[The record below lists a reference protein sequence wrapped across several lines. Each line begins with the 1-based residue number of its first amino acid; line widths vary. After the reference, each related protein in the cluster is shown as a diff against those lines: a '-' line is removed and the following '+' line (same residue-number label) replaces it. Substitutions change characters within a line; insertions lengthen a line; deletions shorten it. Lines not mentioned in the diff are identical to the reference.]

1 MNAIERLDAYL
12 AALGRRLTLAVVAR
26 GAAVVA
32 GTALGAT
39 LALAILMNW
48 FGFSLPAVTA
58 ARVALAAAVGAAA
71 ALAVIVP
78 VLRLTRRRAAVEA
91 EQAAGGLGERLLTAA
106 EYRRTGDDAFL
117 ELLADDAL
125 ARAPEPAAVAPSGRI
140 AAFASG
146 AALGC
151 ACLIWLVAAKPGFL
165 GYGASL
171 LWGAGPSTPL
181 YAIHVSPGDHT
192 VRRNADQAVTAR
204 LEGFRTSR
212 ATVFARYRGAAKWE
226 QAEMQPAGDAFE
238 FVFPGIPDSLD
249 YYVEARGVRS
259 PTFRLSVKDLP
270 VVKSI
275 RVTYHYPAWSGL
287 PPATEDPGGDLR
299 AVEGTEAEL
308 EVTTDR
314 PLDSGVLVMESGEPI
329 PLSGG
334 RARVPIR
341 KDGSYYVASNE
352 DGDIVRLSDDYFI
365 EAQRD
370 QAPVVKIE
378 RPGRDSR
385 VSPIEEV
392 TVEVSAADDFG
403 LRGVTLNYSVNGG
416 PEHTVELRGAKP
428 DSVRAN
434 TTLYLEDFKLAPGDI
449 VSMYAT
455 ARDAR
460 NPART
465 DIYFLQAEPFERRY
479 SQAQASGG
487 DSGEMGGDGGGIS
500 ERQKEII
507 AATWNEIRGSADAAR
522 AAENARF
529 LSGVQSTL
537 RDQAQSLARRMG
549 SRQLSG
555 QNAEFEAFAREMTE
569 AANAMTPA
577 ADQLGRARWR
587 DALGPEQKALQ
598 HLLRA
603 EALFRDIQVA
613 FGRQGSRGGGGGG
626 GAGRDLE
633 SLFDLE
639 LDTEK
644 NQYEMGS
651 RASNQQRDQ
660 ALDETFQKLRELARR
675 QQELAANRSRTQTPE
690 QRWQQEMLR
699 REAEEL
705 RRRMEEMAQSG
716 QSSSAA
722 RSAASEMQRAI
733 EDMRRASSQ
742 GQAGQGGAD
751 AQRASERLR
760 EAQRALEQERRT
772 ETASRADEAA
782 RQASRLSAE
791 QQDYVRRLQRR
802 FGDPEANAA
811 RRIPG
816 GDLAE
821 ERDRMLKELQ
831 KLENDVRESARA
843 LAATNPEAAAK
854 MREALGQMEAEEV
867 RTRIRFNS
875 ELLRRGMGQYT
886 VMREAPV
893 TQALR
898 DLAESLENAR
908 RSIGREPREGATPAE
923 AERAL
928 RAVED
933 LRREMERG
941 EQGGRGQTRG
951 EWTTGMARV
960 GRALQNFPE
969 LDRKIRSAPPAELR
983 DRLAQVE
990 LELRRQLGE
999 NVSAEARTEAAE
1011 PAAPGYAEAVAEY
1024 FRRLSRER

>member
-1 MNAIERLDAYL
+1 MNAIEQLDAYL
-12 AALGRRLTLAVVAR
+12 AALGRRLTAVAVAR
-26 GAAVVA
+26 GAAVMA

-48 FGFSLPAVTA
+48 FGFSLPAIKA
-58 ARVALAAAVGAAA
+58 ARVALALSVGAAA
-71 ALAVIVP
+71 ALAIIVP
-78 VLRLTRRRAAVEA
+78 VLRLTRKRAAVEA
-91 EQAAGGLGERLLTAA
+91 EQVAGGLNERLLTAA
-106 EYRRTGDDAFL
+106 EYRRTGDDPFL

-125 ARAPEPAAVAPSGRI
+125 ARAPEPAAVAPTGRI

-146 AALGC
+146 ATLGC
-151 ACLIWLVAAKPGFL
+151 VCLIWLVAAKPGFV

-171 LWGAGPSTPL
+171 LWGAGSSTPL

-192 VRRNADQAVTAR
+192 IRRNADQVISAR

-212 ATVFARYRGAAKWE
+212 AVVFARYRGAARWE
-226 QAEMQPAGDAFE
+226 QAEMQPVGDAFE

-259 PTFRLSVKDLP
+259 RTFKLSVKDLP

-287 PPATEDPGGDLR
+287 PPSTEDPGGDLR

-314 PLDSGVLVMESGEPI
+314 PLDSGVLVMESGETI
-329 PLSGG
+329 RLAGG

-352 DGDIVRLSDDYFI
+352 NGEIVRLSDDYFI
-365 EAQRD
+365 EAQTD
-370 QAPVVKIE
+370 HAPVVKIE

-385 VSPIEEV
+385 VSAIEEV

-403 LRGVTLNYSVNGG
+403 LRAVTLNYSVNGG
-416 PEHTVELRGAKP
+416 PEQTIELRGTKP
-428 DSVRAN
+428 DSVRASA
-434 TTLYLEDFKLAPGDI
+434 TLYLEDFNLAPGDI

-460 NPART
+460 SPART
-465 DIYFLQAEPFERRY
+465 DIYFLQVEPFERRY
-479 SQAQASGG
+479 SQAQAAGGGGG
-487 DSGEMGGDGGGIS
+487 DMDGDGGGIS

-507 AATWNEIRGSADAAR
+507 AATWNEIRGPADAAR

-529 LSGVQSTL
+529 LSGVQATL

-555 QNAEFEAFAREMTE
+555 QNAEFQAFAREMTE

-577 ADQLGRARWR
+577 AEQLGRARWR

-613 FGRQGSRGGGGGG
+613 FGRQGSGGGGGG

-644 NQYEMGS
+644 NHYELGS

-660 ALDETFQKLRELARR
+660 TLDETFQKLRELARR
-675 QQELAANRSRTQTPE
+675 QQELAANRNRTQTPE

-705 RRRMEEMAQSG
+705 RRRMEEMARSG
-716 QSSSAA
+716 QASSAA
-722 RSAASEMQRAI
+722 RAAASEMQRAV
-733 EDMRRASSQ
+733 EDMRRAASQ
-742 GQAGQGGAD
+742 SRQGQGGDD

-772 ETASRADEAA
+772 ETASRADEVAQQA
-782 RQASRLSAE
+782 RRLNAE
-791 QQDYVRRLQRR
+791 QQDYVRRLQQR
-802 FGDPEANAA
+802 FGDPQANAA
-811 RRIPG
+811 RRIQA
-816 GDLAE
+816 GDLAA
-821 ERDRMLKELQ
+821 ERERMLKELQ

-843 LAATNPEAAAK
+843 LASTDPEAAAK
-854 MREALGQMEAEEV
+854 MREALGQLESEEV

-875 ELLRRGMGQYT
+875 ELLRRGLGQYT
-886 VMREAPV
+886 VIREAPV

-898 DLAESLENAR
+898 ELAENLETAR
-908 RSIGREPREGATPAE
+908 RSVGREPREGATPE
-923 AERAL
+923 QAERAL
-928 RAVED
+928 RAVEE
-933 LRREMERG
+933 LRRELEGAERG
-941 EQGGRGQTRG
+941 GRSQGRG
-951 EWTTGMARV
+951 EWTTGIMRV

-999 NVSAEARTEAAE
+999 NVAAEARTQAAE
-1011 PAAPGYAEAVAEY
+1011 PTPPGYAEAVAEY
-1024 FRRLSRER
+1024 FRRLSRGR